1 METRIKRLIP
11 QEKTIEVELPY
22 YYKHY
27 LMDDYGDS
35 IIYGKIEEKLHTS
48 IHETERYDGKEIYE
62 IEKEKHILIENS
74 TLWGYF
80 REEYQS
86 SREEFEAVKDSCL
99 LFLSGF

>member
-1 METRIKRLIP
+1 MEIKLIKLIP
-11 QEKTIEVELPY
+11 QEVIIEVELPY
-22 YYKHY
+22 YYKY
-27 LMDDYGDS
+27 DLMVDYGDS

-62 IEKEKHILIENS
+62 IEKEKHRLIKNS